1 MFAQCPTAQTGIT
14 SPPRATAIHL
24 QDRLAIVPEI
34 IRAVH
39 TTMELATASI
49 LVHAEGSITITAMG
63 TRPTF
68 QNETYGN
75 YEESGSF
82 SHKEQE

>member
-1 MFAQCPTAQTGIT
+1 MA
-14 SPPRATAIHL
+14 
-24 QDRLAIVPEI
+24 
-34 IRAVH
+34 
-39 TTMELATASI
+39 
-49 LVHAEGSITITAMG
+49 

-75 YEESGSF
+75 YEESGSS